1 MSVWQ
6 FVLRGSSWEIWVLA
20 QTLEIVRYTNTHL
33 REVSVLSHTEV
44 EAWASL
50 TPPGLLLDQATVFA
64 NLIAN
69 RNYTDLCLYHLKVM
83 ITIELFDNFC
93 LLIFFNLFFYLC

>member
-1 MSVWQ
+1 M
-6 FVLRGSSWEIWVLA
+6 IWVSA
-20 QTLEIVRYTNTHL
+20 QTLEIWKYTNTHQ

-50 TPPGLLLDQATVFA
+50 TPPGLLLDQPTMLA

-69 RNYTDLCLYHLKVM
+69 RNYTDLSLYHLEVM
-83 ITIELFDNFC
+83 STVELFDNFR
-93 LLIFFNLFFYLC
+93 LLVFL

>member
-1 MSVWQ
+1 MSVTQ
-6 FVLRGSSWEIWVLA
+6 FVLRGSSRVIWVWA
-20 QTLEIVRYTNTHL
+20 QTQEILRYTNTHR

-50 TPPGLLLDQATVFA
+50 TPPGLLLDQSTEFA

-69 RNYTDLCLYHLKVM
+69 RYYTDLSLHYLKVM
-83 ITIELFDNFC
+83 STIELFDNFC
-93 LLIFFNLFFYLC
+93 LLVFL